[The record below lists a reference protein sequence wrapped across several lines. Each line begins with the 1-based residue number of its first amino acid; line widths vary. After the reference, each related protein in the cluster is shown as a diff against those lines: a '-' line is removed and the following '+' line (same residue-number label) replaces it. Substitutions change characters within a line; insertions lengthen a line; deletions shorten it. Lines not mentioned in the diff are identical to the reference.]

1 MGTFVD
7 LLAAWLVFAF
17 VLCCVVSGMLQ
28 LFAWTRHARRDV
40 PFSVRALTKPEEY
53 FDGVGLRQ
61 ILLARRVLTVGGVAY
76 LSYGVLIVASNV
88 LR

>member
-1 MGTFVD
+1 MPLLDVMATALVVFFVI
-7 LLAAWLVFAF
+7 
-17 VLCCVVSGMLQ
+17 CCVGSGILQ

-40 PFSVRALTKPEEY
+40 PFSLRALTQPQDY

-61 ILLARRVLTVGGVAY
+61 IQLARRILTVGGVAY
-76 LSYGVLIVASNV
+76 LTYGVLMIASIV